1 MSLRVIAL
9 QLSCC
14 SFMPLFFPSDKV
26 HVFLF
31 PLHSGMAPAGLNL
44 SPLPPLH
51 FSVCCFLLVLPPSS
65 CTHGLCCR
73 RLRGPVRTKSAQ
85 INVWSGLA
93 LKKRFNIPLCWRR
106 SGGDTLSGGVRERV
120 VIACVCVSGVML
132 RKVSA
137 IIQGCVAI

>member
-31 PLHSGMAPAGLNL
+31 PLHSGVAPAGLNL

-93 LKKRFNIPLCWRR
+93 LKKRFNIPLEKKWGRH
-106 SGGDTLSGGVRERV
+106 TVRGCQERV